1 MDNFWT
7 CYNSV
12 LHVIHEAAFHEN
24 RENRETRSNQYYSGF
39 LHICILAM
47 GFRSA
52 DKTREDMKR
61 MISPDMECSL
71 HREAKFMLDGELE
84 RPGGIASIQALLLL
98 GDLEC
103 GGMWFYSIFKKG
115 LLTDSSWSR

>member
-1 MDNFWT
+1 MGNFWS

-12 LHVIHEAAFHEN
+12 LHVIHEAAFNEN
-24 RENRETRSNQYYSGF
+24 RDNRATRSNQYYSGF

-47 GFRSA
+47 GYRSA
-52 DKTREDMKR
+52 DKSRDDMKR
-61 MISPDMECSL
+61 MASPDMECTL

-103 GGMWFYSIFKKG
+103 GGMFFSG
-115 LLTDSSWSR
+115 LTRRIC